1 MVAASDWP
9 EPSDTSRLTDADW
22 AEINKLRRAY
32 ETGGDEAAVAA
43 LEELLKNDPV
53 RCTRVIGAYYP
64 EKIREALKDA
74 AAAAGVTIENFR
86 DVLRKSEGSRH

>member
-1 MVAASDWP
+1 M
-9 EPSDTSRLTDADW
+9 
-22 AEINKLRRAY
+22 
-32 ETGGDEAAVAA
+32 AA